1 VVAAE
6 EIGPPR
12 ATKAPTPELEGP
24 ASSHEEDD
32 VVTEQVK
39 QTVFSGV
46 QPSGAMHLGG
56 YLGAFRNWV
65 ALQDDDTYDVI
76 YCIVDLH
83 AMTVPYDPVDFHRL
97 RLDTAKVVLALGI
110 DPTRSLLYMQ
120 SQVPQ
125 HAELAWIL
133 GTLTP
138 TGVLNRM
145 TQHKDKV
152 DKGIPSNLGLYSYP
166 VLMAADILLF
176 HAGLV
181 PVGDDQKQHLEM
193 SRDLAARFNNRFG
206 EVFPIP
212 EPLIPE
218 TAARVM
224 SLVEPATKMSKS
236 DPNPKN
242 RIDLDDST
250 DVIRKKVKSAVTDS
264 DPTVRYDIAAKP
276 GISNLLEIMSATTGR
291 SIDDL
296 AAEYETGG
304 YGRFKEAVAEAIVA
318 ELAPVRSRLQEL
330 DDAEVARILQ
340 KGALD
345 ARTRAE
351 RLQQQVRDAVGLGR
365 V

>member
-1 VVAAE
+1 M
-6 EIGPPR
+6 
-12 ATKAPTPELEGP
+12 
-24 ASSHEEDD
+24 
-32 VVTEQVK
+32 TEQK
-39 QTVFSGV
+39 KTVFSGV

-65 ALQDDDTYDVI
+65 ALQEDDAYNVI

-83 AMTVPYDPVDFHRL
+83 AMTTPYDPAEFDRRRL
-97 RLDTAKVVLALGI
+97 ETAKMVLALGI
-110 DPTRSLLYMQ
+110 DPDRSLLYMQ

-145 TQHKDKV
+145 TQYKDKV
-152 DKGIPSNLGLYSYP
+152 DKGIPSNLGLYAYP

-176 HAGLV
+176 HADLV

-193 SRDLAARFNNRFG
+193 SRDLAARFNNRFSD
-206 EVFPIP
+206 VFPIP
-212 EPLIPE
+212 DPLIPE
-218 TAARVM
+218 TSARVM
-224 SLVEPATKMSKS
+224 SLAEPTSKMSKS

-242 RIDLDDST
+242 RIDLDDSP
-250 DVIRKKVKSAVTDS
+250 DVIRKKIKSAMTDS
-264 DPTVRYDIAAKP
+264 DPTVRYDIVQKP
-276 GISNLLEIMSATTGR
+276 GISNLLEIMSVMTG
-291 SIDDL
+291 STIDELSDD
-296 AAEYETGG
+296 YGTGG

-318 ELAPVRSRLQEL
+318 ELAPIRAALITL

-351 RLQQQVRDAVGLGR
+351 RFQEQARNAVGLGR
-365 V
+365 IE

>member
-1 VVAAE
+1 
-6 EIGPPR
+6 
-12 ATKAPTPELEGP
+12 
-24 ASSHEEDD
+24 
-32 VVTEQVK
+32 VVTVQTK

-46 QPSGAMHLGG
+46 QPTGAMHLGG

-65 ALQDDDTYDVI
+65 ALQDDDAYDVI

-83 AMTVPYDPVDFHRL
+83 AMTVPYDPVEFHRA
-97 RLDTAKVVLALGI
+97 RLETAKVVLALGI
-110 DPTRSLLYMQ
+110 DPEKSLLYMQ

-133 GTLTP
+133 STLTP

-145 TQHKDKV
+145 TQYKDKL

-176 HAGLV
+176 RADLV

-212 EPLIPE
+212 APLIPE
-218 TAARVM
+218 TSARVM
-224 SLVEPATKMSKS
+224 SLVDPTAKMSKS

-242 RIDLDDST
+242 RVNLDDPP
-250 DVIRKKVKSAVTDS
+250 DVIRKKVRSAVTDS
-264 DPTVRYDIAAKP
+264 DPTVRYDTDSKP

-291 SIDDL
+291 PIGDL

-318 ELAPVRSRLQEL
+318 ELAPIRAALQQL
-330 DDAEVARILQ
+330 DDDDVARILQ
-340 KGALD
+340 RGALD

-351 RLQQQVRDAVGLGR
+351 RLQQHVRDAVGLGR
-365 V
+365 I

>member
-1 VVAAE
+1 
-6 EIGPPR
+6 
-12 ATKAPTPELEGP
+12 
-24 ASSHEEDD
+24 
-32 VVTEQVK
+32 VTEQK

-46 QPSGAMHLGG
+46 QPTGAMHLGG

-65 ALQDDDTYDVI
+65 ALQEDDAYDVV

-83 AMTVPYDPVDFHRL
+83 AMTVPYDPAEFNRR
-97 RLDTAKVVLALGI
+97 RLDTAKMVLALGI
-110 DPTRSLLYMQ
+110 DPNRSLLYMQ

-145 TQHKDKV
+145 TQHKDKI
-152 DKGIPSNLGLYSYP
+152 DKGIPSNLGLYAYP

-176 HAGLV
+176 HADLV

-193 SRDLAARFNNRFG
+193 SRDLAARFNNRYG
-206 EVFPIP
+206 DVFPIP
-212 EPLIPE
+212 QLLIPE

-224 SLVEPATKMSKS
+224 ALAEPTAKMSKS

-242 RIDLDDST
+242 RIDLDDAP

-264 DPTVRYDIAAKP
+264 DPTVRYDIDQKP

-291 SIDDL
+291 SIGDL
-296 AAEYETGG
+296 SDEYESGG
-304 YGRFKEAVAEAIVA
+304 YGRFKEAVAESIVA
-318 ELAPVRSRLQEL
+318 ELAPVRATLTTL

-351 RLQQQVRDAVGLGR
+351 RIQQQARDAVGLGR
-365 V
+365 IE

>member
-1 VVAAE
+1 M
-6 EIGPPR
+6 
-12 ATKAPTPELEGP
+12 
-24 ASSHEEDD
+24 
-32 VVTEQVK
+32 TEK
-39 QTVFSGV
+39 KKTVFSGV
-46 QPSGAMHLGG
+46 QPTGAMHLGG

-65 ALQDDDTYDVI
+65 ALQEDDAHDVI

-83 AMTVPYDPVDFHRL
+83 AMTVPYEPVAFNRL
-97 RLDTAKVVLALGI
+97 RLDTAKMVLALGI
-110 DPTRSLLYMQ
+110 DPNRSLLYMQ

-145 TQHKDKV
+145 TQYKDKLE
-152 DKGIPSNLGLYSYP
+152 KGIPSNLGLYSYP

-176 HAGLV
+176 HADLV

-193 SRDLAARFNNRFG
+193 SRDLASRFNNRFS

-212 EPLIPE
+212 EPLIPS
-218 TAARVM
+218 TSARVM
-224 SLVEPATKMSKS
+224 SLVDPTSKMSKS

-242 RIDLDDST
+242 RVNLDDSA

-264 DPTVRYDIAAKP
+264 DPIVRYDIEAKP
-276 GISNLLEIMSATTGR
+276 GISNLLEIMAATTDR

-296 AAEYETGG
+296 SDEYGTGG
-304 YGRFKEAVAEAIVA
+304 YGRFKEAVAESIVA
-318 ELAPVRSRLQEL
+318 ELAPIRATLETL
-330 DDAEVARILQ
+330 DDGEVARILQ

-345 ARTRAE
+345 ARIRAE
-351 RLQQQVRDAVGLGR
+351 RFQQQVRDAVGLGR
-365 V
+365 FE

>member
-1 VVAAE
+1 M
-6 EIGPPR
+6 
-12 ATKAPTPELEGP
+12 
-24 ASSHEEDD
+24 
-32 VVTEQVK
+32 TEQK
-39 QTVFSGV
+39 KTVFSGV
-46 QPSGAMHLGG
+46 QPTGAMHYGG

-65 ALQDDDTYDVI
+65 ALQEDDAYDVI

-83 AMTVPYDPVDFHRL
+83 AMTVPYDPHEFSRRRL
-97 RLDTAKVVLALGI
+97 ETAKMVLALGI
-110 DPTRSLLYMQ
+110 DADKSLLYMQ

-145 TQHKDKV
+145 TQYKDKV
-152 DKGIPSNLGLYSYP
+152 EKGIPSSLGLYSYP

-176 HAGLV
+176 HADLV

-193 SRDLAARFNNRFG
+193 SRDLAARFNNRFA

-218 TAARVM
+218 TSARVM
-224 SLVEPATKMSKS
+224 SLADPTSKMSKS

-242 RIDLDDST
+242 RINLDDT
-250 DVIRKKVKSAVTDS
+250 PDVIRKKIKSAVTDS
-264 DPTVRYDIAAKP
+264 DPVVRYDIETKP

-291 SIDDL
+291 SIESLSD
-296 AAEYETGG
+296 EFGTGG

-318 ELAPVRSRLQEL
+318 ELAPVRMKLEDL

-345 ARTRAE
+345 ARTSAE
-351 RLQQQVRDAVGLGR
+351 RFQQQVRDAVGLGR
-365 V
+365 IE

>member
-1 VVAAE
+1 M
-6 EIGPPR
+6 
-12 ATKAPTPELEGP
+12 
-24 ASSHEEDD
+24 
-32 VVTEQVK
+32 TEQK
-39 QTVFSGV
+39 KTVFSGV
-46 QPSGAMHLGG
+46 QPTGAMHLGG

-65 ALQDDDTYDVI
+65 ALQQDDAHDVI

-83 AMTVPYDPVDFHRL
+83 AMTVPYDPAEFNRR
-97 RLDTAKVVLALGI
+97 RLDTAKMVLALGI
-110 DPTRSLLYMQ
+110 DPNRSLLYMQ

-145 TQHKDKV
+145 TQHKDKI
-152 DKGIPSNLGLYSYP
+152 DKGIPSNLGLYAYP

-176 HAGLV
+176 HADLV

-193 SRDLAARFNNRFG
+193 SRDLAARFNNRYG
-206 EVFPIP
+206 DVFPIP

-224 SLVEPATKMSKS
+224 ALAEPTAKMSKS

-242 RIDLDDST
+242 RIDLDDAP

-264 DPTVRYDIAAKP
+264 DPTVRHDIEQKP

-296 AAEYETGG
+296 SDEYGSGG
-304 YGRFKEAVAEAIVA
+304 YGRFKDAVAEAIVA
-318 ELAPVRSRLQEL
+318 ELAPIRATLTTL

-340 KGALD
+340 RGALD

-351 RLQQQVRDAVGLGR
+351 RIQQQARDAVGLGR
-365 V
+365 I

>member
-1 VVAAE
+1 
-6 EIGPPR
+6 
-12 ATKAPTPELEGP
+12 
-24 ASSHEEDD
+24 
-32 VVTEQVK
+32 VTEQVK
-39 QTVFSGV
+39 KTVFSGV

-65 ALQDDDTYDVI
+65 SLQDDDAYDVI
-76 YCIVDLH
+76 YCVVDLH
-83 AMTVPYDPVDFHRL
+83 AMTVPYDPADFNRL
-97 RLDTAKVVLALGI
+97 RLETAKVLLALGI
-110 DPTRSLLYMQ
+110 DPDRSLLYMQ

-145 TQHKDKV
+145 TQYKDKL
-152 DKGIPSNLGLYSYP
+152 DKGVPANLGLYSYP
-166 VLMAADILLF
+166 VLMAADILLYG
-176 HAGLV
+176 ADLV
-181 PVGDDQKQHLEM
+181 PVGEDQKQHLEM
-193 SRDLAARFNNRFG
+193 ARDLAERFNNRFE

-218 TAARVM
+218 TSARVM
-224 SLVEPATKMSKS
+224 SLVEPTAKMSSS
-236 DPNPKN
+236 DSNAKN
-242 RIDLDDST
+242 RINLDDSP

-296 AAEYETGG
+296 AAEYATGG
-304 YGRFKEAVAEAIVA
+304 YGRFKEAVAEAVVA
-318 ELAPVRSRLQEL
+318 ELAPIRASLQNL
-330 DDAEVARILQ
+330 DGPDVARVLQ

-351 RLQQQVRDAVGLGR
+351 RHQQKVRDAVGLGR
-365 V
+365 F

>member
-1 VVAAE
+1 
-6 EIGPPR
+6 
-12 ATKAPTPELEGP
+12 
-24 ASSHEEDD
+24 
-32 VVTEQVK
+32 VTEQK
-39 QTVFSGV
+39 KTVFSGV
-46 QPSGAMHLGG
+46 QPTGAMHLGG

-65 ALQDDDTYDVI
+65 ALQEDDAHDVI

-83 AMTVPYDPVDFHRL
+83 AMTVPYEPVAFNRL
-97 RLDTAKVVLALGI
+97 RLDTAKMVLALGI
-110 DPTRSLLYMQ
+110 DPNRSLLYMQ

-145 TQHKDKV
+145 TQYKDKLE
-152 DKGIPSNLGLYSYP
+152 KGIPSNLGLYSYP

-176 HAGLV
+176 HADLV

-193 SRDLAARFNNRFG
+193 SRDLASRFNNRFSD
-206 EVFPIP
+206 VFPLP
-212 EPLIPE
+212 EPLIPA
-218 TAARVM
+218 TSSRVM
-224 SLVEPATKMSKS
+224 SLADPTSKMSKS

-242 RIDLDDST
+242 RINLDDSA

-264 DPTVRYDIAAKP
+264 DPIVRYDIEAKP
-276 GISNLLEIMSATTGR
+276 GISNLLEIMAATTDR

-296 AAEYETGG
+296 SDEYGTGG

-318 ELAPVRSRLQEL
+318 ELAPIRATLETL
-330 DDAEVARILQ
+330 DDREVARILQ

-345 ARTRAE
+345 ARIRAE
-351 RLQQQVRDAVGLGR
+351 RFQQQVRDAVGLGR
-365 V
+365 FE

>member
-1 VVAAE
+1 
-6 EIGPPR
+6 
-12 ATKAPTPELEGP
+12 
-24 ASSHEEDD
+24 
-32 VVTEQVK
+32 VTEQK
-39 QTVFSGV
+39 KTVFSGV
-46 QPSGAMHLGG
+46 QPTGAMHLGG

-65 ALQDDDTYDVI
+65 ALQEDDAYDVI

-83 AMTVPYDPVDFHRL
+83 AMTVPYDPAEFNRR
-97 RLDTAKVVLALGI
+97 RLDTAKMVLALGI
-110 DPTRSLLYMQ
+110 DPNRSLLYMQ

-145 TQHKDKV
+145 TQHKDKI
-152 DKGIPSNLGLYSYP
+152 DKGVPSNLGLYAYP

-176 HAGLV
+176 HADLV

-193 SRDLAARFNNRFG
+193 SRDLAARFNNRYG
-206 EVFPIP
+206 DVFPIP

-224 SLVEPATKMSKS
+224 ALAEPTAKMSKS

-242 RIDLDDST
+242 RIDLDDAP

-264 DPTVRYDIAAKP
+264 DPTVRYDIERKP
-276 GISNLLEIMSATTGR
+276 GISNLLEIMSATMGR

-296 AAEYETGG
+296 SDEYGSGG

-318 ELAPVRSRLQEL
+318 ELAPVRAMLATL

-340 KGALD
+340 RGALD

-351 RLQQQVRDAVGLGR
+351 RIQQQARDAVGLGR
-365 V
+365 I

>member
-1 VVAAE
+1 MVVAG
-6 EIGPPR
+6 EIGFPR
-12 ATKAPTPELEGP
+12 ATKAPTPEPEGP
-24 ASSHEEDD
+24 AFSHEEDL
-32 VVTEQVK
+32 VTEQVK

-65 ALQDDDTYDVI
+65 ALQDDDAYDVI

-83 AMTVPYDPVDFHRL
+83 AMTVPYDPTEFLRL

-110 DPTRSLLYMQ
+110 DPDRSLLYMQ

-152 DKGIPSNLGLYSYP
+152 DKGVPSNLGLYSYP

-212 EPLIPE
+212 EPLIPK

-224 SLVEPATKMSKS
+224 SLVEPTTKMSKS

-242 RIDLDDST
+242 RIDLDDSP

-264 DPTVRYDIAAKP
+264 DPTVRYDIEAKP

-318 ELAPVRSRLQEL
+318 ELAPVRARLQEL
-330 DDAEVARILQ
+330 DDADVARILQ

-351 RLQQQVRDAVGLGR
+351 RFQQQVRDAVGLGR
-365 V
+365 F

>member
-1 VVAAE
+1 
-6 EIGPPR
+6 
-12 ATKAPTPELEGP
+12 
-24 ASSHEEDD
+24 
-32 VVTEQVK
+32 VTEQK
-39 QTVFSGV
+39 KTVFSGV
-46 QPSGAMHLGG
+46 QPTGAMHLGG

-65 ALQDDDTYDVI
+65 ALQEDDAYDVI

-83 AMTVPYDPVDFHRL
+83 AMTVPYDPAEFNRQRL
-97 RLDTAKVVLALGI
+97 ETAKMVLALGI
-110 DPTRSLLYMQ
+110 DPDRSLLYMQ

-145 TQHKDKV
+145 TQYKDKLERGV
-152 DKGIPSNLGLYSYP
+152 PSNLGLYAYP

-176 HAGLV
+176 HAELV

-193 SRDLAARFNNRFG
+193 SRDLAARFNNRFSG
-206 EVFPIP
+206 VFPIP

-218 TAARVM
+218 TSARVM
-224 SLVEPATKMSKS
+224 SLADPTAKMSKS

-242 RIDLDDST
+242 RINLDDAP
-250 DVIRKKVKSAVTDS
+250 DVIRKKIKSAVTDS
-264 DPTVRYDIAAKP
+264 DPIVRYDIETKP
-276 GISNLLEIMSATTGR
+276 GISNLLEIMAATTGR

-296 AAEYETGG
+296 SDEYATGG
-304 YGRFKEAVAEAIVA
+304 YGRFKEAVAEAVVA
-318 ELAPVRSRLQEL
+318 ELAPIRLRLGAL
-330 DDAEVARILQ
+330 DDAEVARVLQ

-345 ARTRAE
+345 ARTNAE

-365 V
+365 I

>member
-1 VVAAE
+1 M
-6 EIGPPR
+6 
-12 ATKAPTPELEGP
+12 
-24 ASSHEEDD
+24 
-32 VVTEQVK
+32 TEQTK

-46 QPSGAMHLGG
+46 QPTGAMHLGG

-65 ALQDDDTYDVI
+65 ALQDDDAYDVV

-83 AMTVPYDPVDFHRL
+83 AMTVPYDPVDFHRA

-110 DPTRSLLYMQ
+110 DPEKSLLYMQ

-145 TQHKDKV
+145 TQYKEKL

-176 HAGLV
+176 RADLV

-193 SRDLAARFNNRFG
+193 ARDLAGRFNNRF
-206 EVFPIP
+206 EDLFPIP

-218 TAARVM
+218 TSARVM
-224 SLVEPATKMSKS
+224 SLVEPTAKMSKS
-236 DPNPKN
+236 DSNPKN
-242 RIDLDDST
+242 RIDLDDSP

-264 DPTVRYDIAAKP
+264 DPTVRYDTEAKP
-276 GISNLLEIMSATTGR
+276 GVSNLLEIMSATTGR

-296 AAEYETGG
+296 VAEYETGG
-304 YGRFKEAVAEAIVA
+304 YGRFKDAVAESIVA
-318 ELAPVRSRLQEL
+318 ELAPIRAALQQL
-330 DDAEVARILQ
+330 DDNDVARILQ

-345 ARTRAE
+345 ARTKAE

-365 V
+365 I